1 MTSRMDSLSLLG
13 GLLLFH
19 SSGQA
24 QEKSN
29 ATPPKKQRTLHTL
42 KHGDAGNIA
51 GIVSKHFKGEAE
63 VSAVPGGS
71 GNAVLISGSPG
82 AVEEVVKL
90 IGELDRAPKTVE
102 VEVILAEIPAKKG
115 DAKEGVDVDLS
126 GPGAL
131 SKLESMAKAGQVGT
145 MQRIKLTALEGQP
158 IASSIGGNKPYTSAL
173 KRGAGGF
180 GGGGPVQRSVTYQAV
195 GTTVRLTT
203 SVGAGDAVTVD
214 LDLRDSQIKPPEAG
228 DDAGGPTFENSTLT
242 TKLKVP
248 NGKSVVAQG
257 VRAEAKS
264 GRTATLVIVTA
275 RVVDPASADNK
286 Q

>member
-1 MTSRMDSLSLLG
+1 MKTRMAALALLG
-13 GLLLFH
+13 GLLFLH
-19 SSGQA
+19 SGVQS
-24 QEKSN
+24 QEKSSP
-29 ATPPKKQRTLHTL
+29 ALPKKQRILLTL
-42 KHGDAGNIA
+42 KHGDAANLA
-51 GIVSKHFKGEAE
+51 GIVSKHFKGEAD
-63 VSAVPGGS
+63 VSATPGGA

-90 IGELDRAPKTVE
+90 LGELDRAPKTVE

-126 GPGAL
+126 GPSAL
-131 SKLESMAKAGQVGT
+131 SKLESMTKAGQVG
-145 MQRIKLTALEGQP
+145 MIQRIKLTALEGQP
-158 IASSIGGNKPYTSAL
+158 IASTIGGNKPITNTTPVGPA
-173 KRGAGGF
+173 RF
-180 GGGGPVQRSVTYQAV
+180 GGGGAVQRSVSYQAV
-195 GTTVRLTT
+195 GTTVRMTT
-203 SVGAGDAVTVD
+203 RVGAGDAVTVD
-214 LDLRDSQIKPPEAG
+214 LDLKDSQVKPPEAG
-228 DDAGGPTFENSTLT
+228 DEAGAPTFENSTLS